1 MNRHPQTLP
10 LADPPVEDGSATD
23 PPLLPEPGSDIA
35 NADRDSALRHLFTT
49 HYTPMLRLAVLL
61 GADDAED
68 VVAEAFWQ
76 LYRRWQRLRNAD
88 AALAYLRSV
97 VVNLTRMRLRHLQV
111 VRKHTEYV
119 VDGLCSAESEALL
132 RDDQRVLVEALK
144 ELPARQR
151 ESLVLRYWLGLKE
164 NEIAAAMKISA
175 GAVKSHTARG
185 MATLT
190 RVMEARR

>member
-1 MNRHPQTLP
+1 M
-10 LADPPVEDGSATD
+10 D
-23 PPLLPEPGSDIA
+23 PPLLPEPASDIA
-35 NADRDSALRHLFTT
+35 NADRDSALHQLFTT

-76 LYRRWQRLRNAD
+76 LYRRWQRLRNTD
-88 AALAYLRSV
+88 AAVGYLRSV

-164 NEIAAAMKISA
+164 NEIAAAMKISV